1 MSPAS
6 AFEQPGL
13 NWIRDDQAGSLNK
26 DFKYVSFADMQYLMS
41 GLSLNLQRC
50 ADVLDGVL
58 TAFNKAAGIPDQI
71 VAWNV
76 KGGNANEPLCFPDR
90 GRFIVDLTQSM
101 GANKRTLWTAAL
113 LEKKDEKERAP
124 VVFISMHSL
133 SLDIP
138 MRLEIPL
145 RAVMK
150 GGPPLRD
157 TYSVYLHAL
166 LADDGTEFVY
176 YGITKRGWNTR
187 FSEHTKAAVAQK
199 SHRLFPWKLN
209 ELVEARVEQLSG
221 SAEKRPKLAGI
232 VSALSAVGLSKD
244 SAMDIEEYLVE
255 KYSLSSKHPR
265 GLNMIPGGR
274 EGIAALY
281 RLFAGKGKEPVETE
295 EREKVLDQ
303 FLKARPQL
311 GTAKPAISEKW
322 NDPKYAEAVICGRDN
337 RLSADQVREIRY
349 LAAFGAG
356 PNEIKKKVQVIDE
369 GQIHRVLAGRTYSRI
384 K

>member
-1 MSPAS
+1 
-6 AFEQPGL
+6 
-13 NWIRDDQAGSLNK
+13 
-26 DFKYVSFADMQYLMS
+26 MQYLM
-41 GLSLNLQRC
+41 GRLSVNLQRC

-58 TAFNKAAGIPDQI
+58 TAFNEKTGIPDQI

-90 GRFIVDLTQSM
+90 GRFIIDLTQSM
-101 GANKRTLWTAAL
+101 GTDKRTLWTAAL
-113 LEKKDEKERAP
+113 IEKKDEKERAP
-124 VVFISMHSL
+124 VLFISMHSL

-138 MRLEIPL
+138 MRLEIPV

-150 GGPPLRD
+150 GGPSLRD

-199 SHRLFPWKLN
+199 SHRLFPRKLN
-209 ELVEARVEQLSG
+209 ELVEARLAQLSG
-221 SAEKRPKLAGI
+221 SAEKRPKLAEI
-232 VSALSAVGLSKD
+232 VSALSGVGLSKD

-274 EGIAALY
+274 EGIAALH
-281 RLFAGKGKEPVETE
+281 RLFAAKDKEPVETE
-295 EREKVLDQ
+295 EREIVLDQ
-303 FLKARPQL
+303 FLKAKSQL
-311 GTAKPAISEKW
+311 GAAKPAIAEKW
-322 NDPKYAEAVICGRDN
+322 NDPKYAEAVICGREN
-337 RLSADQVREIRY
+337 RLGADQVREIRY
-349 LAAFGAG
+349 LAALGGSPEEIREKVGAM
-356 PNEIKKKVQVIDE
+356 DE
-369 GQIHRVLAGRTYSRI
+369 GQIQRVLAGRTYSRI

>member
-1 MSPAS
+1 
-6 AFEQPGL
+6 
-13 NWIRDDQAGSLNK
+13 LNK
-26 DFKYVSFADMQYLMS
+26 DFKYVSFPDMQYLMS
-41 GLSLNLQRC
+41 GLSVNLQRC

-58 TAFNKAAGIPDQI
+58 TAFNEKTGIPDQI

-76 KGGNANEPLCFPDR
+76 KGGSANELLCFPDR

-101 GANKRTLWTAAL
+101 GADKRTLWTAAL

-124 VVFISMHSL
+124 VLLISMHSL
-133 SLDIP
+133 SLDVP

-150 GGPPLRD
+150 GGPSLRD

-166 LADDGTEFVY
+166 LADDGTEFLY

-187 FSEHTKAAVAQK
+187 FSEHTKSAVAQK
-199 SHRLFPWKLN
+199 SHRLFPRKLS
-209 ELVEARVEQLSG
+209 ELVEARVAQLSG
-221 SAEKRPKLAGI
+221 GAGNGPRLAGI
-232 VSALSAVGLSKD
+232 VSALSGVGLSKD

-274 EGIAALY
+274 EGIEALH
-281 RLFAGKGKEPVETE
+281 RLFAAKDKEPVETE
-295 EREKVLDQ
+295 EREIVVDQ
-303 FLKARPQL
+303 FLKGKSQL
-311 GTAKPAISEKW
+311 SAAKLAIAEKW
-322 NDPKYAEAVICGRDN
+322 SDPKYAEAVICGREN
-337 RLSADQVREIRY
+337 RLGADQVREIRY
-349 LAAFGAG
+349 LAALGG
-356 PNEIKKKVQVIDE
+356 SPEEIRKKVGAIDE
-369 GQIHRVLAGRTYSRI
+369 GQIQRVLAGRTYSRI